1 MSYVL
6 LMRSGLRGLNHLQ
19 GVLDTQTQDFDN
31 YCYDLLFLYRDKK
44 KKKIICLAFLWTK
57 VR

>member
-44 KKKIICLAFLWTK
+44 KKKNYLPSISLD
-57 VR
+57 